1 MELYTPGYKVTEIL
15 DETGDSL
22 RRINVNDAELS
33 YKLTS
38 LFMNAKGR
46 TREDAKKEGRVP
58 IVAKLLLMRLNHE
71 NIHYNPNKSSH
82 NIPFFYCFPGNPSS

>member
-33 YKLTS
+33 YSKNGASNDLII
-38 LFMNAKGR
+38 LYECKR
-46 TREDAKKEGRVP
+46 
-58 IVAKLLLMRLNHE
+58 
-71 NIHYNPNKSSH
+71 
-82 NIPFFYCFPGNPSS
+82 